1 MESVPPGEVPDQLQ
15 VHVFTI
21 DDDQSNGNCSVT
33 VPFTLNSNGM
43 VFIHLNNSTCGPGL
57 MHYRRYKT
65 IITAMNDL
73 GGTDSTEEILFSKLY
88 NIHVRL

>member
-1 MESVPPGEVPDQLQ
+1 MESIPPGEVPDQLQ
-15 VHVFTI
+15 VHAFTV
-21 DDDQSNGNCSVT
+21 DDEQSNDNCSVT

-43 VFIHLNNSTCGPGL
+43 VFIHFNNSICGPGR

-73 GGTDSTEEILFSKLY
+73 GGTDSMEEILFSKLY
-88 NIHVRL
+88 NIHIRL